1 MKKYSQ
7 YLIGGLCLLSVAF
20 SAGSFMKVNAAS
32 ASPAMPAQPVDLT
45 FAAEKALPAV
55 VHIRYVQNSKV
66 ETVEVESDP
75 FSDFFGDFF
84 GSPGRGNGGK
94 QKRQVQTPKREATG
108 SGVIISADGYIV
120 TNNHVVEGADQLTV
134 TLNDNRE
141 FSARIIGTDKSTD
154 LALIKIDG
162 KNLPTLPI
170 GDSDKL
176 KVGEWVLAVGN
187 PFNLNSTVTA
197 GIVSAKARSLGGNPI
212 ESFIQTDAAINQ
224 GNSGGALVNT
234 QGELVGINAM
244 LYSQTGSYSGYGF
257 AIPTTIMNKV
267 VADIKQYGSVQRAV
281 MGIKGSDVRI
291 YLDIEKEK
299 GKEHDLGTNDG
310 IYVDSVEDGGAGSA
324 VGLKSGDVIVAADG
338 RKLTK
343 MAELQELLS
352 GKKPGD
358 KITITYLRN
367 KKKTTAT
374 ATLKNAQGN
383 TKVMKSADLDILG
396 GNFKEITDD
405 QKRQLNINSG
415 LEVIRVN
422 NGALKDAGVAKGFII
437 QKVNGQIIKST
448 EDLQKAVNEASTSKD
463 PVLYIQGIYPT
474 GKKAYFAVVVGN

>member
-281 MGIKGSDVRI
+281 MGIQGGDVRI
-291 YLDIEKEK
+291 YLDMEKEK

-405 QKRQLNINSG
+405 QKRQLNISSG

-437 QKVNGQIIKST
+437 QKVNEQIIKST
-448 EDLQKAVNEASTSKD
+448 EDLQKAVKEASTSKD